1 MILAANNINN
11 FSLDDIEW
19 IIKDLFW
26 RYTKI
31 FSRVQSPKRPQN
43 RVEIEFQQRI
53 NLLNTTTELIWI
65 WDNTISYS
73 IIEMGCH
80 LDTIEEMLFS
90 DIFTREKAQELINTR
105 KDVAESLWFE
115 TNLTWD
121 KITRVLYIEND
132 FWVEN
137 IIPKQVDDI
146 IAANDTCSPTESL
159 RNKSFSYTLGILWLI
174 DRFTET
180 NTEIWEDF
188 FQKLSELD
196 AQWKLEPEVYAQKFK
211 LILILEIPE
220 LSTWEMIYSALE
232 RKYPHHL
239 WRQKA
244 A

>member
-1 MILAANNINN
+1 MVLAANNVNN
-11 FSLDDIEW
+11 FSLEDIEW
-19 IIKDLFW
+19 IIKNLFW
-26 RYTKI
+26 KYTKN
-31 FSRVQSPKRPQN
+31 FSRVQSSKRPQD
-43 RVEIEFQQRI
+43 RAEIEFQQRM
-53 NLLNTTTELIWI
+53 NLLNTTTELISI
-65 WDNTISYS
+65 WDNTTSYS
-73 IIEMGCH
+73 IIEMACH
-80 LDTIEEMLFS
+80 LDTIEDVLRQ
-90 DIFTREKAQELINTR
+90 DIFTRETAQELSNAR
-105 KDVAESLWFE
+105 KDIAESLWFE
-115 TNLTWD
+115 TNLAWD
-121 KITRVLYIEND
+121 KITRALYIEDD
-132 FWVEN
+132 FWAEN
-137 IIPKQVDDI
+137 IVLKQVDDI
-146 IAANDTCSPTESL
+146 ITANDNCSPIESL